1 MAGIDQRISA
11 LPPER
16 RKLLESL
23 MQARANTQTTI
34 PPAPKP
40 ASPQEPTLSFEAAAT
55 EPDGVKSMY
64 RQFYNAVTAQLD
76 ANVFGEFSY
85 FLNYGYV
92 PDLSPQHAAIALPE
106 HYLNRNSVKLVLEVI
121 ADCAIEARRVLDV
134 GCGRGGAVHV
144 LTHFFAPASVTG
156 LDLSPAAIAFCR
168 QAHRDPRVRFELG
181 DAEHLP
187 FANDSF
193 DVVVNVESSHTY
205 PNIHAFYNE
214 VWRVLVPGG
223 YFLYTDVHPVAKRLE
238 CIAYLR
244 SLRFLIERDIDI
256 TSNVLL
262 SCDEIATTRVQ
273 AFSSSNDPQ
282 LMKNFLA
289 VPGSEVYDS
298 MQQRLWTYNILKLR
312 KPGEGQSGPDE
323 ALPHDT

>member
-1 MAGIDQRISA
+1 MAEIDQRISA

-23 MQARANTQTTI
+23 MQAQATAQ
-34 PPAPKP
+34 PGMPATPRP
-40 ASPQEPTLSFEAAAT
+40 ASPQESGPGLNFEAESV
-55 EPDGVKSMY
+55 EPEGVKSMY
-64 RQFYNAVTAQLD
+64 RQFYDGVTTQLD

-85 FLNYGYV
+85 FLNYGYA
-92 PDLSPQHAAIALPE
+92 PDLSPQHAVVGLPE

-121 ADCAIEARRVLDV
+121 ADCPIEGRRILDV

-144 LTHFFAPASVTG
+144 LTHFFVPASVTG
-156 LDLSPAAIAFCR
+156 LDLSPAAIAFCLR
-168 QAHRDPRVRFELG
+168 AHRGPRVTFELG

-187 FANDSF
+187 FAKDSF
-193 DVVVNVESSHTY
+193 DAVINVESSHTY
-205 PNIHAFYNE
+205 PNIRSFYNE
-214 VWRVLVPGG
+214 VWRVLAPGG
-223 YFLYTDVHPVAKRLE
+223 YFLYTDVHPVAKWLE
-238 CIAYLR
+238 CVAYLQ
-244 SLRFLIERDIDI
+244 LLGFLVEREVDI

-262 SCDEIATTRVQ
+262 SCDEIARTRVQ
-273 AFSSSNDPQ
+273 AFSAANDPD

-312 KPGEGQSGPDE
+312 KPE
-323 ALPHDT
+323 